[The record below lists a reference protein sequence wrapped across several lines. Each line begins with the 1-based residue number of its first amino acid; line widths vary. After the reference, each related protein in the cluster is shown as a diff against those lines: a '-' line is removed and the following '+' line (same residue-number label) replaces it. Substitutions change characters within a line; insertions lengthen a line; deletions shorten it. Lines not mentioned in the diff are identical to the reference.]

1 MKKTTLFFVVFLM
14 GSMMTFAQK
23 PTTKTPTTPKIP
35 GIVFTD
41 GSWAKIL
48 EKAKKENKII
58 FFDAYTSWCGPC
70 KNLQKT
76 VFTRQD
82 VGDFYN
88 KNFIN
93 VKRDMEEGEGPAL
106 AERYPIDGYPTL
118 FFIDGSGKVVQK
130 QLGALKADQF
140 IALGKSVAK

>member
-1 MKKTTLFFVVFLM
+1 MKKSNLFLIVFLM
-14 GSMMTFAQK
+14 GSMVAFSQK
-23 PTTKTPTTPKIP
+23 TTTKAAIAAQPI

-48 EKAKKENKII
+48 EKAKKENKLI

-76 VFTRQD
+76 VFTRKD

-118 FFIDGSGKVVQK
+118 FFIDGNGKIVQK
-130 QLGALKADQF
+130 QLGALKPDQF